1 MTPGEVAPRYEVKIP
16 AEPFRLSEIETWIR
30 LHPAHW
36 RVAYPPRQV
45 NNIYFDTADC
55 QCLQDNLS
63 GVGERSKLRL
73 RWYGPVLDAVT
84 DPRLELKRREGNV
97 GWKEIY
103 PLDVTLDLAHATWA
117 DLSRQ
122 LAAAATGRAAL
133 LLARFG
139 PPALI
144 NAYRR
149 RYYATSD
156 GRVRLTLD
164 TDLRAYGQR
173 LSSRPNLQHP
183 ALLEERAIIELKAPA
198 DDVSFQALTDAL
210 AHFPLRPDRHSK
222 FVHGMLAA
230 PDFNQVFLL

>member
-1 MTPGEVAPRYEVKIP
+1 MRTGQATPRYEIKIP
-16 AEPFRLSEIETWIR
+16 AEPLRLPEIETWIR

-55 QCLQDNLS
+55 QCLHDNLS
-63 GVGERSKLRL
+63 GVGERNKLRL
-73 RWYGPVLDAVT
+73 RWYGPVLDTVT
-84 DPRLELKRREGNV
+84 APRLELKRREGNV

-103 PLDVTLDLAHATWA
+103 PLDISLDLSNGTWT
-117 DLSRQ
+117 DLRRR
-122 LAAAATGRAAL
+122 LEAAASSRAVL

-139 PPALI
+139 HSALI
-144 NAYRR
+144 NAYQR
-149 RYYATSD
+149 RYYVTPD

-164 TDLRAYGQR
+164 TDLRAYGQH
-173 LSSRPNLQHP
+173 LSNRPNLQHR
-183 ALLEERAIIELKAPA
+183 ALLEERVIIELKAPA

-210 AHFPLRPDRHSK
+210 ARFPLRPDRHSK

-230 PDFNQVFLL
+230 PNFDEVYLL